1 MLILH
6 GACPKIAK
14 VSHNLIAELHTCTLS
29 TVCSE
34 DVDVLYISIWLKQ
47 GAQLL
52 FCNVPRYLHR
62 KVSLKVRS
70 CKLYRTEIAH
80 NSQ

>member
-1 MLILH
+1 MVH

-14 VSHNLIAELHTCTLS
+14 VSHNLMAALHTCTLS
-29 TVCSE
+29 TMCPE
-34 DVDVLYISIWLKQ
+34 DVDVLNVPIWLKQ
-47 GAQLL
+47 RAQLL
-52 FCNVPRYLHR
+52 FCNVPWYLHR

-70 CKLYRTEIAH
+70 SKLYLTRIAH